1 MSTLQV
7 TTIQSNASATLPV
20 INDSAGTEYGRF
32 CRAFVTFTGATSP
45 GTIRASFNVS
55 SVTKNGTG
63 DYTVNLTNAL
73 TDGNYSCLAWLT
85 KDNELND
92 EVIYMRTTPNSTRTS
107 SAMRLYSSYG
117 RSPAGNFDAPTISV
131 SFFR

>member
-1 MSTLQV
+1 MSTLQCTNIQDTSGGNSL
-7 TTIQSNASATLPV
+7 TTSQLYNGACKAWV
-20 INDSAGTEYGRF
+20 NF
-32 CRAFVTFTGATSP
+32 NGATASP
-45 GTIRASFNVS
+45 STIRASFNVS

-117 RSPAGNFDAPTISV
+117 RAPAGNFDSPTISV